1 MVITS
6 SKGEQGI
13 VMLLKCG
20 KRQPYC
26 LSIIFSTLQFQFYVL
41 LITVVFMLIFIAH
54 LLKINTFL
62 DANIAVVF
70 TSQRD
75 PPKL

>member
-26 LSIIFSTLQFQFYVL
+26 LSIFFSTLQFQFYVL

-75 PPKL
+75 PP